1 VTDVTDA
8 RRIGDRCLIA
18 GGGSWLVATLVGG
31 ALLGA
36 MEGVGLDEGLWL
48 AFSVVSTAGY
58 VAPGTAAGR
67 GVVVVVFAWALVS
80 YVLLLTGSVVRC
92 GREPRRGTNRGA
104 VWSTPSPMRTSGAS
118 WRLSG

>member
-1 VTDVTDA
+1 VTDA

-31 ALLGA
+31 ALLGVV
-36 MEGVGLDEGLWL
+36 EGVGLDEGLWL

-80 YVLLLTGSVVRC
+80 YVLLLTGSVVRA
-92 GREPRRGTNRGA
+92 RAAAWDQPRSRVVDA
-104 VWSTPSPMRTSGAS
+104 TPDEDIRRVVAS
-118 WRLSG
+118 IRMN